1 MIFIVKADIVLLLYP
16 FIIILIP
23 AVFIGNFK
31 VTLVMLQ
38 AVNRLIADLAVIIQ
52 IGINCV
58 LIS

>member
-1 MIFIVKADIVLLLYP
+1 MSFIIKAYIVLLLYP
-16 FIIILIP
+16 FVIVLIP
-23 AVFIGNFK
+23 AVFVGNIK

-38 AVNRLIADLAVIIQ
+38 AVNRLIASLAVIIQ